1 MVIFTKYKQVF
12 VQFNGTVTLV
22 YNGRDERV
30 RKPDDA
36 RENPVLHSC
45 YVVMAM
51 LECLQRRR
59 TGRAVLPNIYA
70 GTSDNITGPAV
81 APLSQWLRPAFQRSQ
96 LMAERERES
105 SGRSPS
111 VSMKITT

>member
-59 TGRAVLPNIYA
+59 RDWPGC
-70 GTSDNITGPAV
+70 V
-81 APLSQWLRPAFQRSQ
+81 AQYLRRNF
-96 LMAERERES
+96 
-105 SGRSPS
+105 
-111 VSMKITT
+111 